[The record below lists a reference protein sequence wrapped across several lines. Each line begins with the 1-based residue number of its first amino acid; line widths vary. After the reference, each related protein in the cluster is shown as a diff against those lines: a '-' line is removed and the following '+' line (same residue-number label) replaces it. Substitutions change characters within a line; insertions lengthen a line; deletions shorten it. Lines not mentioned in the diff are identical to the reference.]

1 MPPIGFD
8 KEPPTEY
15 EPNHTP
21 KKVKKNKKHKYSKPG
36 GAVPDYDDYFEP
48 YTQPHKPHKV
58 SFSYGI
64 YRVVE

>member
-48 YTQPHKPHKV
+48 HKV
-58 SFSYGI
+58 TFTYDV